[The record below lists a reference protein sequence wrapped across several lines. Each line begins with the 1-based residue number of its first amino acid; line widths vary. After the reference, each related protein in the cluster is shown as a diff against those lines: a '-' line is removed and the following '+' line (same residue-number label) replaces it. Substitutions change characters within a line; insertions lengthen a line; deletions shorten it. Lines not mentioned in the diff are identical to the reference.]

1 MQLCLDIGNTHLSG
15 GVFENNNLLLQF
27 RYDSKHV
34 GTSDELG
41 VFLRSVLRENEID
54 YNNIN
59 HIGIAS
65 VVPSIDYTIR
75 AACIKY
81 LNHEPLFLQPGIKTG
96 LQIRMPHPN
105 EVGADLI
112 AGAIAAKQI
121 APNKD
126 ILIFDLGTATTCC
139 YLNSRGE
146 FMGGAIAPGIR
157 LMMESLQANTAKLF
171 GVDII
176 KPELTTGKTTKTAI
190 QSGIYHAQLG
200 FIEKLIHNF
209 TLENNMPA
217 KPVVFA
223 TGGFSNLFTTDKVFD
238 KIVPELVLLGVK
250 IMLDLNQTV
259 N

>member
-1 MQLCLDIGNTHLSG
+1 MQLCLDMGNSHLSG
-15 GVFENNNLLLQF
+15 GVFENNNLLFQF

-41 VFLRSVLRENEID
+41 VFIRSVLRENEID
-54 YNNIN
+54 YNKIE
-59 HIGIAS
+59 HVGIAS

-75 AACIKY
+75 ATCIKY
-81 LNHEPLFLQPGIKTG
+81 LNISPVFLQPGIKTG

-105 EVGADLI
+105 EVGSDLI
-112 AGAIAAKQI
+112 AGAIAAKHI
-121 APNKD
+121 APGSD

-157 LMMESLQANTAKLF
+157 LMMESLQNNTAKLF
-171 GVDII
+171 GVDIL
-176 KPELTTGKTTKTAI
+176 KPLLTTGKTTKTAI

-200 FIEKLIHNF
+200 LIEKLIDNF
-209 TLENNMPA
+209 VIENNMPA
-217 KPVVFA
+217 KPVVLA
-223 TGGFSNLFTTDKVFD
+223 TGGFSNLFVTDNVFD

-250 IMLDLNQTV
+250 LMLDMN
-259 N
+259 